1 MTGGLDEELD
11 RRWSLPRLGLPF
23 PAGASTLSIR
33 ELRTLDLKISSGEVM
48 LPALALR
55 RPAVESNI
63 ALVQEYVSGHG
74 ALLAPHMK
82 TTMTPRLIGL
92 QLAAGAWGV
101 STANVDQ
108 AAIAIRAGARH
119 VLIANEIAGSTDARW
134 LAHATTTNRIDVLC
148 LVDSP
153 RGVSLLEDQ
162 LAAGGAAE
170 PVRVLVEIGHP
181 GGRAGTRGMED
192 ALATAVA
199 VRRSDLLS
207 LAGVSTYEGV
217 VGHDSRPETLTL
229 VDMHLA
235 AVRNIAV
242 SLVARGLVDAER
254 LIVSAGGTR
263 YLDRVLAAL
272 GPRTWAP
279 CHADLM
285 VRPGSAVLYG
295 IPGDDAGAARTLGVA
310 GRGLQPALHL
320 WAQILSCPE
329 HGLAIANVGKRN
341 VGDRKGSLFP
351 IQVLQ
356 PDGERRAI
364 DGLVSVLSLDDQHAY
379 LDTSRCSVAVGS
391 LVQFAVAYPAT
402 LDRWRLVT
410 VVDDEDTL
418 IDAWETAF

>member
-1 MTGGLDEELD
+1 MTGGVEEATD

-23 PAGASTLSIR
+23 PSGASTLSVR
-33 ELRTLDLKISSGEVM
+33 ELRNLDLKISSGEVM

-55 RPAVESNI
+55 KSAVESNI

-74 ALLAPHMK
+74 ALLAPHVK

-92 QLAAGAWGV
+92 ELAAGAWGV

-119 VLIANEIAGSTDARW
+119 VLIANEVTGSADARW
-134 LAHATTTNRIDVLC
+134 LAHATTTDRLDVLC

-153 RGVSLLEDQ
+153 RGVRLLHDQ

-170 PVRVLVEIGHP
+170 PVRVMVEVGHP
-181 GGRAGTRGMED
+181 GGRAGTRGMEE

-199 VRRSDLLS
+199 VRRSELLS

-217 VGHDSRPETLTL
+217 VGHDSRPEALTL
-229 VDMHLA
+229 VDTHLD

-242 SLVARGLVDAER
+242 SLVGRGLVDAER
-254 LIVSAGGTR
+254 LLVSAGGTR

-272 GPRTWAP
+272 GPSTWGPCRT
-279 CHADLM
+279 DLV
-285 VRPGSAVLYG
+285 VRPGSATLYG

-320 WAQILSCPE
+320 WAQVLSCPE
-329 HGLAIANVGKRN
+329 RDLAIANVGKRN
-341 VGDRKGSLFP
+341 VGDRPGGLFP
-351 IQVLQ
+351 IQVVAPGAGRQ
-356 PDGERRAI
+356 AI

-379 LDTSRCSVAVGS
+379 LDTSGCSLAVGS

-402 LDRWRLVT
+402 LDRWRLLP